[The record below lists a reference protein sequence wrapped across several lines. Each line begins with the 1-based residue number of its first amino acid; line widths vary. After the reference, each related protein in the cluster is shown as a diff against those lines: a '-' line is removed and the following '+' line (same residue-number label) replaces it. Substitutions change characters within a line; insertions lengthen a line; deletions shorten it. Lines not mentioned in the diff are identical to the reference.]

1 MLVPGKTLPGVYG
14 AASPKENAADLR
26 TKGYELTLSW
36 NDKFN
41 LAGKPFTYGVSFA
54 LGDNIS
60 KITKYDNPTKDFN
73 VSQYYEGMTIG
84 EIWGYKI
91 DGLFKTDE
99 EAAAYQAEIDH
110 SLIAKNI
117 LQTATGKYKGLKAGD
132 PKFVDLDGNGR
143 IDDGEKTANN
153 RGDMR
158 VIGNSRPRYNY
169 RKHQPR
175 LERVR
180 YFGLLSRCR
189 SSAPLPRRQR
199 HALLGWIC
207 PSLLFVRARAL
218 LGRCLERGQ
227 SRRLLP

>member
-143 IDDGEKTANN
+143 IDDGEKRQTI
-153 RGDMR
+153 
-158 VIGNSRPRYNY
+158 V
-169 RKHQPR
+169 
-175 LERVR
+175 VT
-180 YFGLLSRCR
+180 CV
-189 SSAPLPRRQR
+189 SSATPAPVTITAEASTSAGTGSIFR
-199 HALLGWIC
+199 
-207 PSLLFVRARAL
+207 PSFKV
-218 LGRCLERGQ
+218 
-227 SRRLLP
+227 

>member
-1 MLVPGKTLPGVYG
+1 
-14 AASPKENAADLR
+14 
-26 TKGYELTLSW
+26 
-36 NDKFN
+36 
-41 LAGKPFTYGVSFA
+41 
-54 LGDNIS
+54 
-60 KITKYDNPTKDFN
+60 
-73 VSQYYEGMTIG
+73 MTIG

-158 VIGNSRPRYNY
+158 VIGNSRPVTITA
-169 RKHQPR
+169 
-175 LERVR
+175 EA
-180 YFGLLSRCR
+180 ST
-189 SSAPLPRRQR
+189 SAGTGSIFR
-199 HALLGWIC
+199 
-207 PSLLFVRARAL
+207 PSFKV
-218 LGRCLERGQ
+218 
-227 SRRLLP
+227 